1 MNIGSNIKAIRKKK
15 GITQKALADK
25 TGLSVNAIQS
35 YEYGSYS
42 PKFDTLLKI
51 ADALQV
57 QPDELDP
64 SCRWDDLFTQQEHFL
79 ADIKISELVI
89 KEYGQE
95 TASTIND
102 FLSLDPEGQEKAS
115 EYIDF
120 LMQKHRKE

>member
-1 MNIGSNIKAIRKKK
+1 MGIGEHIKTIRKQK
-15 GITQKALADK
+15 GITQKQLAER

-35 YEYGSYS
+35 YEYGNYEPKIPQVERIAEALNVS
-42 PKFDTLLKI
+42 PFDIIYDVQQLQEDAKI
-51 ADALQV
+51 FDQI
-57 QPDELDP
+57 
-64 SCRWDDLFTQQEHFL
+64 
-79 ADIKISELVI
+79 IKR
-89 KEYGQE
+89 YGQE